1 MDVMLSTTVLVLIN
15 LSLYRRFIVA
25 NPNWVNKYLR
35 MTPEV
40 RQIFNDL
47 DAWCN
52 YCRFRMIKYD
62 PADLY
67 RSPEYKE
74 WMERRKKR
82 QQWQAR
88 NGHVGRN
95 NYNNNRGQ

>member
-1 MDVMLSTTVLVLIN
+1 MAQQSNRSFGSNIN
-15 LSLYRRFIVA
+15 
-25 NPNWVNKYLR
+25 KHD
-35 MTPEV
+35 V
-40 RQIFNDL
+40 RQIFQDL
-47 DAWCN
+47 EAWCN

-74 WMERRKKR
+74 WQERRKKR

-88 NGHVGRN
+88 NGIV
-95 NYNNNRGQ
+95 YNKQNRGQ

>member
-1 MDVMLSTTVLVLIN
+1 
-15 LSLYRRFIVA
+15 VA
-25 NPNWVNKYLR
+25 NPTWINKYLR

-62 PADLY
+62 EADLY
-67 RSPEYKE
+67 RSVEYKE

-95 NYNNNRGQ
+95 NNYNRGQ

>member
-1 MDVMLSTTVLVLIN
+1 
-15 LSLYRRFIVA
+15 VA
-25 NPNWVNKYLR
+25 QQPIWLKKYLR
-35 MTPEV
+35 MTSDV

-67 RSPEYKE
+67 KSPEYKE
-74 WMERRKKR
+74 WQERRKKR

-88 NGHVGRN
+88 NGHVG
-95 NYNNNRGQ
+95 YNRNNRGQ

>member
-1 MDVMLSTTVLVLIN
+1 M
-15 LSLYRRFIVA
+15 A
-25 NPNWVNKYLR
+25 NPTWVNKYLR

-62 PADLY
+62 PVDLY
-67 RSPEYKE
+67 KSPEYKE
-74 WMERRKKR
+74 WQERRKKR

-88 NGHVGRN
+88 NGIV
-95 NYNNNRGQ
+95 YNKQNRGQ

>member
-1 MDVMLSTTVLVLIN
+1 VTQVS
-15 LSLYRRFIVA
+15 RRY
-25 NPNWVNKYLR
+25 NMKS
-35 MTPEV
+35 EV
-40 RQIFNDL
+40 RQIFQDL
-47 DAWCN
+47 EAWLN

-74 WMERRKKR
+74 WQERRKKR

-88 NGHVGRN
+88 NGQNNFRN
-95 NYNNNRGQ
+95 SKGN

>member
-1 MDVMLSTTVLVLIN
+1 VAQQSNRSFGSNIN
-15 LSLYRRFIVA
+15 
-25 NPNWVNKYLR
+25 KHD
-35 MTPEV
+35 V
-40 RQIFNDL
+40 RQIFQDL
-47 DAWCN
+47 EAWCN

-74 WMERRKKR
+74 WQERRKKR

-88 NGHVGRN
+88 NGIV
-95 NYNNNRGQ
+95 YNKQNRGQ

>member
-1 MDVMLSTTVLVLIN
+1 M
-15 LSLYRRFIVA
+15 A
-25 NPNWVNKYLR
+25 NPTWVNKYLR

-62 PADLY
+62 EADLY

-88 NGHVGRN
+88 NGNIQR
-95 NYNNNRGQ
+95 RG

>member
-1 MDVMLSTTVLVLIN
+1 MAHPSE
-15 LSLYRRFIVA
+15 R
-25 NPNWVNKYLR
+25 KYS
-35 MTPEV
+35 MKSEI

-47 DAWCN
+47 DAWLN

-67 RSPEYKE
+67 RSVEYKE
-74 WMERRKKR
+74 WQERRKKR

-88 NGHVGRN
+88 NGQSNSYQGR
-95 NYNNNRGQ
+95 R

>member
-1 MDVMLSTTVLVLIN
+1 VAQQSNRSFGSNIN
-15 LSLYRRFIVA
+15 
-25 NPNWVNKYLR
+25 KHD
-35 MTPEV
+35 V
-40 RQIFNDL
+40 RQIFQDL
-47 DAWCN
+47 EAWCN

-67 RSPEYKE
+67 VSSEYKE

-88 NGHVGRN
+88 NGVV
-95 NYNNNRGQ
+95 YNKQNRGR